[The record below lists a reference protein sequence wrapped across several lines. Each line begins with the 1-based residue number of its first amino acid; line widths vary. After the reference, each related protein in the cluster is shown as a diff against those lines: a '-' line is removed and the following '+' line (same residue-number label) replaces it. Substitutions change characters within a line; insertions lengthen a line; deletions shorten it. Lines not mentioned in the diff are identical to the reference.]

1 MRERENGREEQKQL
15 AKESYNY
22 CNLVCSIERTETNG
36 GNKVLRL
43 FKQWELD
50 LLIDYDCVSMNRI
63 YAWLCHTPMY
73 RDKEKLYMY
82 ICRWCEIMVK
92 LVRNRNPLLID
103 IAQIIMIWLYSQRV
117 SIIRY
122 IRYCLWSVKSWIW
135 RITSSLT
142 SSLFTFRKIML
153 NQANRNL
160 NYYYRNVWKKKDC
173 IFSAFVAVKALL

>member
-1 MRERENGREEQKQL
+1 MIMNPRIPRTPDASFLDYIEIMRWSERKRKRKRGTKTI

-43 FKQWELD
+43 FKQWELN
-50 LLIDYDCVSMNRI
+50 LLIDYDCISMNRI
-63 YAWLCHTPMY
+63 YAWLCHIPIY
-73 RDKEKLYMY
+73 LDKEKFYMY

-92 LVRNRNPLLID
+92 LVRNRNPLLIG

-135 RITSSLT
+135 RIMSRLT
-142 SSLFTFRKIML
+142 SSFH
-153 NQANRNL
+153 
-160 NYYYRNVWKKKDC
+160 V
-173 IFSAFVAVKALL
+173 